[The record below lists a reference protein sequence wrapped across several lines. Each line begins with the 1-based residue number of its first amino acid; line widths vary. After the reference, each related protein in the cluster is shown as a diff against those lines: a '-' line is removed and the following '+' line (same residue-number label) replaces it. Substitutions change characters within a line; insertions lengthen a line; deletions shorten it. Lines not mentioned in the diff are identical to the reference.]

1 MIAAN
6 EQGTGETGMK
16 WILRGISGLLALV
29 VVAALALVAI
39 DRASLPKAPD
49 RQALLDRA
57 KAYDVR
63 IRRDEWGVPHILGTT
78 NADAAFGLGYA
89 QSEDDFDTLQDVV
102 LATRGVLAR
111 SKGASAAPTDY
122 VVSLLEVWP
131 TVDKHYD
138 ALPADVRAI
147 MEAYAD
153 GVSLYVAQHPEK
165 AKAGLL
171 PVTGKDVAAGFIFK
185 QPFFYGL
192 DGELRRIT
200 APATKGPPPKGS
212 NGLATAPSRSVDG
225 ATRLLV
231 NSHQPYT
238 GPVAWYEAVVQSGQG
253 WHVAGGFFP
262 GSPFMLHGH
271 NATLGWANTVSKP
284 DLVDVYRLTIN
295 PANKNQYRLDGQWK
309 DFDKRYVTLRVKL
322 LGPIVL
328 PVRKAVLRSAHG
340 PVLETDHGAFA
351 IRYAGM
357 GEWRQPLQYWRLN
370 RARTVDD
377 WRAAIATHAIPSL
390 NYVYADAAGNI
401 GFVHN
406 GQYPNRKAP
415 AEWGGVLP
423 GDRSDLIWQGYRPV
437 EQSPQLWNPKSGLVF
452 NSNNT
457 PFQASEAADN
467 LKPADFPASMGLQTN
482 MTNRAWRALET
493 FGADRAIT
501 DESFRA
507 HKFDVAFS
515 DRSSVMAMVREVL
528 AVDPK
533 GDADLAEAQRILRGW
548 NKQADRAN
556 RGAALAALMS
566 QPILFAHS
574 NGDLAPAPID
584 SLRAAIK
591 TLKTHFGRLD
601 PEWGQ
606 VNRIRRGKVDLP
618 IDGAADTYRSVWG
631 KPQKDGTTTADGG
644 DTFVMFVTWDK
655 AGVLRSES
663 IHQFGSAT
671 LDAAS
676 PHYADQTPLFVAM
689 KTKPVRFTEDQLKG
703 HIKVDYRPGRR

>member
-1 MIAAN
+1 
-6 EQGTGETGMK
+6 MK
-16 WILRGISGLLALV
+16 WILRGIGALLALV
-29 VVAALALVAI
+29 MIAAVALIAI
-39 DRASLPKAPD
+39 DRTSLPQDPN
-49 RQALLDRA
+49 RQALLDKA

-63 IRRDEWGVPHILGTT
+63 IRRDEWGVPHVLGRTD
-78 NADAAFGLGYA
+78 ADAAFGLGYA

-138 ALPADVRAI
+138 ALPADLRAI

-153 GVSLYVAQHPEK
+153 GVSLYVAKHPEK
-165 AKAGLL
+165 ARPGLL
-171 PVTGKDVAAGFIFK
+171 PVTGKDVAAGFVFK

-200 APATKGPPPKGS
+200 AQATKGPPPKGS

-340 PVLETDHGAFA
+340 PVLETDHGVFA

-370 RARTVDD
+370 RARTVED

-406 GQYPNRKAP
+406 GQYPNRKAQVD
-415 AEWGGVLP
+415 WSGVLP
-423 GDRSDLIWQGYRPV
+423 GDRSALIWQGYRPI
-437 EQSPQLWNPKSGLVF
+437 EQMPQLWNPSSGLVF

-467 LKPADFPASMGLQTN
+467 LKPEDFPASMGLQNN

-501 DESFRA
+501 DASFRA
-507 HKFDVAFS
+507 HKYDVAFS

-533 GDADLAEAQRILRGW
+533 GDADLAEAQRLLRAW
-548 NKQADRAN
+548 DKKADRAN

-574 NGDLAPAPID
+574 NGDPAPPPID
-584 SLRAAIK
+584 SLRAAMK

-601 PEWGQ
+601 PEWGE

-618 IDGAADTYRSVWG
+618 IDGAADTFRSVWG

-655 AGVLRSES
+655 TGALRSES

-671 LDAAS
+671 LDTAS

-703 HIKVDYRPGRR
+703 HIKLDYRPGER

>member
-1 MIAAN
+1 
-6 EQGTGETGMK
+6 MK
-16 WILRGISGLLALV
+16 WILRGVGALLAFV
-29 VVAALALVAI
+29 VLAASALILI
-39 DRASLPKAPD
+39 DQASLPRAPD
-49 RQALLDRA
+49 RQALLDKAR
-57 KAYDVR
+57 AYDVR
-63 IRRDEWGVPHILGTT
+63 IRRDDWGVPHVLGKSD
-78 NADAAFGLGYA
+78 ADAAFGLGFA

-111 SKGASAAPTDY
+111 DKGLKAAPTDY
-122 VVSLLEVWP
+122 VAALLDVWP
-131 TVDKHYD
+131 TTGAHY
-138 ALPADVRAI
+138 AELPADLRKV

-153 GVSLYVAQHPEK
+153 GVSVYAAQHPEK
-165 AKAGLL
+165 VKPGLL
-171 PVTGKDVAAGFIFK
+171 PLTGRDIEAGFVFK

-192 DGELRRIT
+192 DGELKRLT
-200 APATKGPPPKGS
+200 SPGSPPPPAKGS
-212 NGLATAPSRSVDG
+212 NGLATAPSRSADG

-284 DLVDVYRLTIN
+284 DLVDIYRLTIN
-295 PANKNQYRLDGQWK
+295 PANRNQYRLDGQWK
-309 DFDKRYVTLRVKL
+309 DFDKRSVTLRVKL

-328 PVRKAVLRSAHG
+328 PVRKAVLRSVHG
-340 PVLETDHGAFA
+340 PVLETKKGVFA

-370 RARTVDD
+370 RATTLEE

-406 GQYPNRKAP
+406 GQYPNRTVQADW
-415 AEWGGVLP
+415 AGILP

-437 EQSPQLWNPKSGLVF
+437 EQNPQLWNPKSGLVF

-457 PFQASEAADN
+457 PFQASETADN
-467 LKPADFPASMGLQTN
+467 LKPADFSASMGLQTN

-493 FGADRAIT
+493 FGADHAIT
-501 DESFRA
+501 DASFRA
-507 HKFDVAFS
+507 HKFDVTFS
-515 DRSSVMAMVREVL
+515 DRSSVMAMVREVT
-528 AVDPK
+528 AIDPE
-533 GDADLAEAQRILRGW
+533 GDADLARAQAILRAW
-548 NKQADRAN
+548 DKRADIHD

-566 QPILFAHS
+566 QPILFARS
-574 NGDLAPAPID
+574 NGDPAPAPID
-584 SLRAAIK
+584 SLRVAIHQ
-591 TLKTHFGRLD
+591 LKTHFGRLD
-601 PEWGQ
+601 PEWGE
-606 VNRIRRGKVDLP
+606 VNRIRRGTVDLP

-631 KPQKDGTTTADGG
+631 KPEKDGTTTADGG
-644 DTFVMFVTWDK
+644 DTFVMFVTWDR
-655 AGVLRSES
+655 AGQLRSES

-671 LDAAS
+671 LDAGS

-689 KTKPVRFTEDQLKG
+689 KTKPVWFTEDQLKG
-703 HIKVDYRPGRR
+703 HVRVDYRPGARAR

>member
-1 MIAAN
+1 
-6 EQGTGETGMK
+6 MK
-16 WILRGISGLLALV
+16 WILRGIGGLVALV
-29 VVAALALVAI
+29 VIAALALIAI
-39 DRASLPKAPD
+39 DRLSLPKAPD
-49 RQALLDRA
+49 RQVLLDRA

-153 GVSLYVAQHPEK
+153 GVGLYVAKHPEK

-322 LGPIVL
+322 LGPVVL

-340 PVLETDHGAFA
+340 PVLETDHGVFA

-370 RARTVDD
+370 RARTVDE

-406 GQYPNRKAP
+406 GQYPNRRTEAD
-415 AEWGGVLP
+415 WGGVLP
-423 GDRSDLIWQGYRPV
+423 GDRADLIWQGYRPV

-467 LKPADFPASMGLQTN
+467 LKPADFPASMGLQSN

-493 FGADRAIT
+493 FGADRAVT

-533 GDADLAEAQRILRGW
+533 DDADLAEAQRILRGW
-548 NKQADRAN
+548 NKQADRGN

-574 NGDLAPAPID
+574 NGDPAPAPID

-618 IDGAADTYRSVWG
+618 IDGAADTFRSVWG

>member
-1 MIAAN
+1 
-6 EQGTGETGMK
+6 MK
-16 WILRGISGLLALV
+16 WILRGVGALLALV
-29 VVAALALVAI
+29 VLAGAALIVI
-39 DRASLPKAPD
+39 DQASLPKAPS
-49 RQALLDRA
+49 RQALLDKA

-63 IRRDEWGVPHILGTT
+63 IRRDEWGVPHVLGKTD
-78 NADAAFGLGYA
+78 ADAAFGLGFA

-111 SKGASAAPTDY
+111 DKGAKAAPTDY
-122 VVSLLEVWP
+122 VVALLDVWK
-131 TVDKHYD
+131 TTNDHY
-138 ALPADVRAI
+138 AQLPADLRKI

-153 GVSLYVAQHPEK
+153 GVSVYAAKHPEK
-165 AKAGLL
+165 VKAGLL
-171 PVTGKDVAAGFIFK
+171 PLTGQDIEAGFIFK

-192 DGELRRIT
+192 DTELKHLT
-200 APATKGPPPKGS
+200 APQNKDGAEKSPPPKGS
-212 NGLATAPSRSVDG
+212 NGLATAPTRSADG

-238 GPVAWYEAVVQSGQG
+238 GPVAWYEAVIESGQG

-284 DLVDVYRLTIN
+284 DLVDIYRLTLN

-309 DFDKRYVTLRVKL
+309 DFDRRTVTLRVKL

-328 PVRKAVLRSAHG
+328 PVKKAVLRSVHG
-340 PVLETDHGAFA
+340 PVLETDHGVFA

-370 RARTVDD
+370 RARTMDE

-390 NYVYADAAGNI
+390 NYVYGDAAGNI

-406 GQYPNRKAP
+406 GQYPNRTVQAD
-415 AEWGGVLP
+415 WSGIVP

-437 EQSPQLWNPKSGLVF
+437 DQTPQLWNPKSGLVF

-467 LKPADFPASMGLQTN
+467 LKSEAFPASMGLQTN

-493 FGADRAIT
+493 FGTDQAIT

-507 HKFDVAFS
+507 HKFDIAFS
-515 DRSSVMAMVREVL
+515 DRSSVMQMVREVT
-528 AVDPK
+528 AIDPK
-533 GDADLAEAQRILRGW
+533 GDADLAKAQQILRAW
-548 NKQADRAN
+548 DKRADVHN
-556 RGAALAALMS
+556 RGAALAALMT
-566 QPILFAHS
+566 QPILFARN
-574 NGDLAPAPID
+574 NGDPAPAPVD
-584 SLRAAIK
+584 SLRAAI
-591 TLKTHFGRLD
+591 TQLKTHFGRLD

-606 VNRIRRGKVDLP
+606 VNRIRRGTVNLA

-644 DTFVMFVTWDK
+644 DTFIMFVTWDK
-655 AGVLRSES
+655 AGQLHSES

-671 LDAAS
+671 LDARS

-689 KTKPVRFTEDQLKG
+689 KTKPVRFTEAQLKG
-703 HIKVDYRPGRR
+703 RVQADYRPQDR

>member
-1 MIAAN
+1 
-6 EQGTGETGMK
+6 MK
-16 WILRGISGLLALV
+16 WILRGIGALLALV
-29 VVAALALVAI
+29 VLAAAGLIVI
-39 DRASLPKAPD
+39 DQASLPKAPA
-49 RQALLDRA
+49 RQALLDKA

-63 IRRDEWGVPHILGTT
+63 IRRDDWGVPHVLGKTD
-78 NADAAFGLGYA
+78 ADAAFGLGYA
-89 QSEDDFDTLQDVV
+89 QSEDDFATLQDVV

-111 SKGASAAPTDY
+111 DKGKTAAPTDY
-122 VVSLLEVWP
+122 VTALLDVWP
-131 TVDKHYD
+131 TTNAHYGE
-138 ALPADVRAI
+138 LPAELRKI

-153 GVSLYVAQHPEK
+153 GVSVYAAKHPEK
-165 AKAGLL
+165 VKAGLL
-171 PVTGKDVAAGFIFK
+171 PLTGHDIEAGFVFK

-192 DGELRRIT
+192 DGELKRLT
-200 APATKGPPPKGS
+200 APGSPPPPAKGS
-212 NGLATAPSRSVDG
+212 NGLATAPSRGADG

-238 GPVAWYEAVVQSGQG
+238 GPVAWYEAVVESGEG

-262 GSPFMLHGH
+262 GAPFMLHGH
-271 NATLGWANTVSKP
+271 NANLGWANTVSKP
-284 DLVDVYRLTIN
+284 DLVDIYRLTLN

-328 PVRKAVLRSAHG
+328 PVRRAVLRSAHG
-340 PVLETDHGAFA
+340 PVLETDHGVFA

-370 RARTVDD
+370 RARTVEE

-390 NYVYADAAGNI
+390 NYVYADKAGNI

-406 GQYPNRKAP
+406 GQYPNRTVDADWK
-415 AEWGGVLP
+415 GILP
-423 GDRSDLIWQGYRPV
+423 GDRSDLIWRGYRPP
-437 EQSPQLWNPKSGLVF
+437 EQTPQLWNPKSGLVF
-452 NSNNT
+452 NSNNS

-467 LKPADFPASMGLQTN
+467 LKPEAFPASMGLQTN

-493 FGADRAIT
+493 FGTDHAIT
-501 DESFRA
+501 DTSFRA
-507 HKFDVAFS
+507 YKFDVAFS
-515 DRSSVMAMVREVL
+515 DRSSVMEMVREVT
-528 AVDPK
+528 AINPK
-533 GDADLAEAQRILRGW
+533 GDADLAKAQAILRAW
-548 NKQADRAN
+548 DKRADVHD
-556 RGAALAALMS
+556 RGAALAALMT
-566 QPILFAHS
+566 QPILFARS
-574 NGDLAPAPID
+574 NGDPAPTPLA

-591 TLKTHFGRLD
+591 QLKTHFGRLD

-606 VNRIRRGKVDLP
+606 VNRIRRGSVDLP

-631 KPQKDGTTTADGG
+631 KPETDGTTTADGG
-644 DTFVMFVTWDK
+644 DTFIMFVTWDK
-655 AGVLRSES
+655 AGMLRSES

-689 KTKPVRFTEDQLKG
+689 KTKPVWFTEEQLKG
-703 HIKVDYRPGRR
+703 HVKVDYRPIDR

>member
-1 MIAAN
+1 
-6 EQGTGETGMK
+6 MK
-16 WILRGISGLLALV
+16 WILRGIGALLALV
-29 VVAALALVAI
+29 MIAAVALIAI
-39 DRASLPKAPD
+39 DRTSLPQDPN
-49 RQALLDRA
+49 RQALLDKA

-63 IRRDEWGVPHILGTT
+63 IRRDEWGVPHVLGRTD
-78 NADAAFGLGYA
+78 ADAAFGLGYA

-138 ALPADVRAI
+138 ALPADLRAI

-153 GVSLYVAQHPEK
+153 GVSLYVAKHPEK
-165 AKAGLL
+165 ARPGLL
-171 PVTGKDVAAGFIFK
+171 PVTGKDVAAGFVFK

-262 GSPFMLHGH
+262 GSPFMLHGN

-340 PVLETDHGAFA
+340 PVLETDHGVFA

-370 RARTVDD
+370 RARTVED

-406 GQYPNRKAP
+406 GQYPNRKAQVD
-415 AEWGGVLP
+415 WSGVLP
-423 GDRSDLIWQGYRPV
+423 GDRSALILQGYRPI
-437 EQSPQLWNPKSGLVF
+437 EQMPQLWNPSSGLVF

-467 LKPADFPASMGLQTN
+467 LKPEDFPASMGLQNN

-501 DESFRA
+501 DASFRA
-507 HKFDVAFS
+507 HKYDVAFS

-533 GDADLAEAQRILRGW
+533 GDADLAEAQRLLRAW
-548 NKQADRAN
+548 DKKADRAN
-556 RGAALAALMS
+556 RGAALAAMMS

-574 NGDLAPAPID
+574 NGDPAPPPID
-584 SLRAAIK
+584 SLRAAMK

-601 PEWGQ
+601 PEWGE

-618 IDGAADTYRSVWG
+618 IDGAADTFRSVWG

-655 AGVLRSES
+655 TGALRSES

-671 LDAAS
+671 LDTAS

-703 HIKVDYRPGRR
+703 HIKLDYRPGER

>member
-1 MIAAN
+1 
-6 EQGTGETGMK
+6 MK
-16 WILRGISGLLALV
+16 WILRGIGALLALV
-29 VVAALALVAI
+29 VLAAAGLIVI
-39 DRASLPKAPD
+39 DQASLPKAPA
-49 RQALLDRA
+49 RQALLDKA

-63 IRRDEWGVPHILGTT
+63 IRRDDWGVPHVLGKTD
-78 NADAAFGLGYA
+78 ADAAFGLGYA
-89 QSEDDFDTLQDVV
+89 QSEDDFATLQDVV

-111 SKGASAAPTDY
+111 DKGKAAAPTDY
-122 VVSLLEVWP
+122 VTALLDVWP
-131 TVDKHYD
+131 TTNAHYGE
-138 ALPADVRAI
+138 LPAELRKI

-153 GVSLYVAQHPEK
+153 GVSVYAAKHPEK
-165 AKAGLL
+165 VKAGLL
-171 PVTGKDVAAGFIFK
+171 PLTGHDIEAGFVFK

-192 DGELRRIT
+192 DGELKRLT
-200 APATKGPPPKGS
+200 APDAPPPPAKGS
-212 NGLATAPSRSVDG
+212 NGLATAPSRSADG

-238 GPVAWYEAVVQSGQG
+238 GPVAWYEAVVESGEG

-262 GSPFMLHGH
+262 GAPFMLHGH
-271 NATLGWANTVSKP
+271 NANLGWANTVSKP
-284 DLVDVYRLTIN
+284 DLVDIYRLTLN

-340 PVLETDHGAFA
+340 PVLETDHGVFA

-370 RARTVDD
+370 RARTVEE

-390 NYVYADAAGNI
+390 NYVYADKAGNI

-406 GQYPNRKAP
+406 GQYPNRTVDADWK
-415 AEWGGVLP
+415 GILP
-423 GDRSDLIWQGYRPV
+423 GDRSDLIWRGYRPP
-437 EQSPQLWNPKSGLVF
+437 EQIPQLWNPKSGLVF
-452 NSNNT
+452 NSNNS

-467 LKPADFPASMGLQTN
+467 LKPEAFPASMGLQTN

-493 FGADRAIT
+493 FGTDHAIT
-501 DESFRA
+501 DASFRA
-507 HKFDVAFS
+507 HKFDVTFS
-515 DRSSVMAMVREVL
+515 DRSSVMEMVREVT
-528 AVDPK
+528 AIDPK
-533 GDADLAEAQRILRGW
+533 GDADLAKAQAILRAW
-548 NKQADRAN
+548 DKKADVHD
-556 RGAALAALMS
+556 RGAALAALMT
-566 QPILFAHS
+566 QPILFARS
-574 NGDLAPAPID
+574 NGDPAPTPLA

-591 TLKTHFGRLD
+591 QLKTHFGRLD

-606 VNRIRRGKVDLP
+606 VNRIRRGSVDLP

-631 KPQKDGTTTADGG
+631 KPETDGTTTADGG
-644 DTFVMFVTWDK
+644 DTFIMFVTWDK
-655 AGVLRSES
+655 AGMLRSES

-689 KTKPVRFTEDQLKG
+689 KTKPVWFTEEQLKG
-703 HIKVDYRPGRR
+703 HVKVDYRPIDR

>member
-1 MIAAN
+1 
-6 EQGTGETGMK
+6 MK
-16 WILRGISGLLALV
+16 WILRGIGALLALLLLAAAGLIV
-29 VVAALALVAI
+29 V
-39 DRASLPKAPD
+39 DRASLPKAPP
-49 RQALLDRA
+49 RQALLD
-57 KAYDVR
+57 KARRYDVR
-63 IRRDEWGVPHILGTT
+63 IRRDTWGVPHVLGKTD
-78 NADAAFGLGYA
+78 ADAAFGLGYA

-102 LATRGVLAR
+102 LATRGVLGR
-111 SKGASAAPTDY
+111 SKGKAAAPTDY
-122 VVSLLEVWP
+122 VTALLDVWP
-131 TVDKHYD
+131 TTNAHYGE
-138 ALPADVRAI
+138 LPADLRKV

-153 GVSLYVAQHPEK
+153 GVSVYAAKHPEK
-165 AKAGLL
+165 VKPGLL
-171 PVTGKDVAAGFIFK
+171 PLTGQDIEAGFVFE

-192 DGELRRIT
+192 DGELKHLT
-200 APATKGPPPKGS
+200 SPGAPPPPAKGS
-212 NGLATAPSRSVDG
+212 NGLAAAPARSADG

-238 GPVAWYEAVVQSGQG
+238 GPVAWYEAVVESGQG

-271 NATLGWANTVSKP
+271 NADLGWANTVSKP
-284 DLVDVYRLTIN
+284 DLVDIYRLTVN

-309 DFDKRYVTLRVKL
+309 DFEKRYVTLRVKL

-328 PVRKAVLRSAHG
+328 PIRKAVLRSAHG
-340 PVLETDHGAFA
+340 PVLETGHGVFA

-370 RARTVDD
+370 RARNVDE

-390 NYVYADAAGNI
+390 NYVYADKAGNI

-406 GQYPNRKAP
+406 GQYPNRTVEADWT
-415 AEWGGVLP
+415 AILP
-423 GDRSDLIWQGYRPV
+423 GDRSDLIWRGYRPV
-437 EQSPQLWNPKSGLVF
+437 DQIPQLWNPKSGLVF

-467 LKPADFPASMGLQTN
+467 LKPEAFPASMGLQTN

-493 FGADRAIT
+493 FGTDRAIT
-501 DESFRA
+501 DASFRA

-515 DRSSVMAMVREVL
+515 DRSSVMAMVREVT
-528 AVDPK
+528 AIDPK
-533 GDADLAEAQRILRGW
+533 GDADLAQAQKILRAW
-548 NKQADRAN
+548 DKRADIHD

-566 QPILFAHS
+566 QPILFARS
-574 NGDLAPAPID
+574 NGDPAPAPID
-584 SLRAAIK
+584 SLRATIK
-591 TLKTHFGRLD
+591 LLKTHFGRLD

-606 VNRIRRGKVDLP
+606 INRIRRGSVDLP

-631 KPQKDGTTTADGG
+631 KPEPDGTTTADGG
-644 DTFVMFVTWDK
+644 DTFIMFVTWDRT
-655 AGVLRSES
+655 GQLRSES

-689 KTKPVRFTEDQLKG
+689 KTKPVWFTEAQLKG
-703 HIKVDYRPGRR
+703 HVAADYRPGER